1 MDVGYEFTTGTID
14 WWCFNMNW
22 AWDSVGKTAP
32 EGTDLDDQGW
42 RATQLGLIHLTPS
55 PIRIQIMKHHY
66 FYFEWSPWQSFR
78 HFWHSIWNS
87 ISPGWWLTYPSEKSW
102 TNRQLGWWHSIPNWM
117 ESHIAAMFQTT
128 NQPHF
133 LASFLAS
140 IQGDEEEGVAPFLKP
155 RDPYLAVPRWGNMG
169 K

>member
-1 MDVGYEFTTGTID
+1 MGFGGENCSRRD
-14 WWCFNMNW
+14 WSRRPGVKSNPVRSN
-22 AWDSVGKTAP
+22 
-32 EGTDLDDQGW
+32 
-42 RATQLGLIHLTPS
+42 PS
-55 PIRIQIMKHHY
+55 NPIPHSHSNHETSL